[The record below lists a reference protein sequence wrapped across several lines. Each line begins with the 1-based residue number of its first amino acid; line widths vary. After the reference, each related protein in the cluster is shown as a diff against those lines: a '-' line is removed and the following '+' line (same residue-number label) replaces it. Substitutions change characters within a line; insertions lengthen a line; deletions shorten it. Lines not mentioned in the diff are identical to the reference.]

1 MILSEFISSRIHSI
15 LLAIRWYMYD
25 KDVIYLDF
33 SIVYL
38 YRPLAESNV
47 RSSILLM
54 KTLYVQHE

>member
-1 MILSEFISSRIHSI
+1 M
-15 LLAIRWYMYD
+15 LLAIRRYMYD

-33 SIVYL
+33 SIEYL

>member
-1 MILSEFISSRIHSI
+1 MVLSEFTSNRIHSM
-15 LLAIRWYMYD
+15 LLAIRRYMYD

-33 SIVYL
+33 SIEYL